1 MDFNTKQSCSSST
14 SSSKSP
20 QEKKSKKNQQPKQE
34 QEENTP
40 TVRFL
45 GVRRRPWG
53 RYAAEI
59 RDPSTKE
66 RHWLGTF
73 DTAEEA
79 ALAYDRAS
87 RSMRGSR
94 ARTNFVYSDM
104 SRGSSVTDIISPDES
119 EQFHDLSS
127 LFTNSSFVYQPQ
139 QIANNTTAQQIHFSK
154 PDSTNAG
161 HCAGGFSVNNV
172 QNSSWINP
180 TEIPQ
185 PPQQRECTAVDSV
198 DSCYGYGSSNYELP
212 PFPSEVSDFSGCFG
226 YSNMPVSS
234 GFNNSHNNMSQ
245 GDWSGLTSVVG
256 SSSGGGNGSYF
267 GYNSTEYVHSP
278 LFGQMPPVNSDSD
291 MGSFDLGSSACF
303 F

>member
-1 MDFNTKQSCSSST
+1 MDFNTKQSSST
-14 SSSKSP
+14 SSSKSL
-20 QEKKSKKNQQPKQE
+20 QEKKGTKNQQPKQE
-34 QEENTP
+34 QEETTP

-59 RDPSTKE
+59 RDPATKE

-104 SRGSSVTDIISPDES
+104 SRGSSVTNIISLDES

-127 LFTNSSFVYQPQ
+127 LFTNRSFVYQPQ
-139 QIANNTTAQQIHFSK
+139 QIANNNTTAQQIHFSK

-172 QNSSWINP
+172 QSSSWINQ
-180 TEIPQ
+180 TKFSQ
-185 PPQQRECTAVDSV
+185 PQQRESAAVNLV
-198 DSCYGYGSSNYELP
+198 DISCGYGSSNSNKQLYHDGNELP

-234 GFNNSHNNMSQ
+234 GFNNGHNNMSQ
-245 GDWSGLTSVVG
+245 GDWS
-256 SSSGGGNGSYF
+256 GNGSYF

>member
-1 MDFNTKQSCSSST
+1 MDFNTKQSSST
-14 SSSKSP
+14 SSSKSL

-34 QEENTP
+34 QEETTP

-139 QIANNTTAQQIHFSK
+139 QIANNTTAQQIHFST
-154 PDSTNAG
+154 PDSTNVG
-161 HCAGGFSVNNV
+161 HCAGGFSVNSV
-172 QNSSWINP
+172 QNSSWINQ

-185 PPQQRECTAVDSV
+185 PQQQRECTAVS
-198 DSCYGYGSSNYELP
+198 YGSSNYELP

-234 GFNNSHNNMSQ
+234 GFNNSHDNMSH
-245 GDWSGLTSVVG
+245 GDWSDLTSVVG
-256 SSSGGGNGSYF
+256 SSSGGYESMGNGSYF

-278 LFGQMPPVNSDSD
+278 LYGQMPPVNSDSGMD
-291 MGSFDLGSSACF
+291 SFDLGSSACF
-303 F
+303 L

>member
-1 MDFNTKQSCSSST
+1 MDFNTKQSSSI
-14 SSSKSP
+14 SSSKSL

-34 QEENTP
+34 QEETTP

-127 LFTNSSFVYQPQ
+127 FFTNSSFVYQPQ
-139 QIANNTTAQQIHFSK
+139 QIANNNTTAQQIHFST

-161 HCAGGFSVNNV
+161 GFSVKDV
-172 QNSSWINP
+172 QNSSWINQ

-185 PPQQRECTAVDSV
+185 PQQQRECTSVNLVDS
-198 DSCYGYGSSNYELP
+198 SYGYGSSNYELP

-234 GFNNSHNNMSQ
+234 GFNGNNSMNR
-245 GDWSGLTSVVG
+245 GDWSDLTSVVG
-256 SSSGGGNGSYF
+256 SSSGGYESMGNGSYF

-278 LFGQMPPVNSDSD
+278 LFGQMPPANSDSGMD
-291 MGSFDLGSSACF
+291 SFDLGSSACF